1 MYFTKIIDYLGL
13 NRLTGLSGLNDLNNS
28 EEKRIKLPK
37 YNVSMNGELN
47 SRNSYVKN
55 NEDSNWNHPNLEY
68 LNTDKQSDLTYIE
81 IKHKSDS
88 NNISKLESCDLAEN
102 GESSLSGSSI
112 HTPGHNTKILFK
124 PCNPNSCERCAK
136 ENITP
141 EHSSGNAISYKKMSS
156 MLNDMY
162 YNSVSEKSTALD
174 IISIYLK
181 GQKILYTE
189 AKTYCE
195 QILNCLMLPAILISA
210 ITTVIGVQLHS
221 YQYGGTIVSSLSA
234 TNTFIISLISY
245 LKLDAKAESHRI
257 TSYKFDK
264 IQSLCEF
271 NSGKI
276 LLLDDENVEIVNLIL
291 TEIES
296 QVKDI
301 KETNQFILPEKI
313 RYRFPVLYSTN
324 VFSIVKKLRNDEIVL
339 TNKLTT
345 IVNKMI
351 QINNNEPN
359 EESQNQL
366 NILEKQQ
373 NDTLEEIIHFRDRYL
388 EIDSRFNNEIET
400 YINKRKKHWNI
411 FHWLKT

>member
-1 MYFTKIIDYLGL
+1 MYFTKVLDYIGL
-13 NRLTGLSGLNDLNNS
+13 YNNNNNNYDKRNKLTNCNA
-28 EEKRIKLPK
+28 
-37 YNVSMNGELN
+37 SMNTELYPRM
-47 SRNSYVKN
+47 SSVSKN
-55 NEDSNWNHPNLEY
+55 TDDSNWNHPNLEY
-68 LNTDKQSDLTYIE
+68 LNHDRVSEHSDTHDLNYIGID
-81 IKHKSDS
+81 IKNKSDS
-88 NNISKLESCDLAEN
+88 IDTVKSV
-102 GESSLSGSSI
+102 ESSLSGSSV
-112 HTPGHNTKILFK
+112 HTPGHNNKILFK
-124 PCNPNSCERCAK
+124 PCDANSCERCAK
-136 ENITP
+136 ENIIP
-141 EHSSGNAISYKKMSS
+141 EHTSNNAISYKKMSA

-195 QILNCLMLPAILISA
+195 QIRNCLMLPAILLSA
-210 ITTVIGVQLHS
+210 LSTVISLQFS
-221 YQYGGTIVSSLSA
+221 TEKSGGIIVSSISA
-234 TNTFIISLISY
+234 TNTIVLSILSY

-257 TSYKFDK
+257 SSYKFDK

-271 NSGKI
+271 KSGKI
-276 LLLDDENVEIVNLIL
+276 LLLDDENILVNDIL
-291 TEIES
+291 EEIET

-351 QINNNEPN
+351 QVNNNEPD
-359 EESQNQL
+359 EETQKQL
-366 NILEKQQ
+366 IELEKQQ
-373 NDTLEEIIHFRDRYL
+373 NITLEEIIHFRDRYL
-388 EIDSRFNNEIET
+388 EIDSQFNDEIER
-400 YINKRKKHWNI
+400 YISKSKKNWNI

>member
-1 MYFTKIIDYLGL
+1 MYFTKVLEYIGL
-13 NRLTGLSGLNDLNNS
+13 NN
-28 EEKRIKLPK
+28 
-37 YNVSMNGELN
+37 
-47 SRNSYVKN
+47 KN
-55 NEDSNWNHPNLEY
+55 NEKINKLPQYNASMNVELHPRLSSVSKNNDDRNWNHPNLEY
-68 LNTDKQSDLTYIE
+68 LNRDIDNDHDHENNTL
-81 IKHKSDS
+81 
-88 NNISKLESCDLAEN
+88 NNISHIEIDIKNKSHSIETAKSI
-102 GESSLSGSSI
+102 ESSLSGSSI
-112 HTPGHNTKILFK
+112 HTPGHNNKILFK
-124 PCNPNSCERCAK
+124 PCDPTSCERCANEK
-136 ENITP
+136 NMP
-141 EHSSGNAISYKKMSS
+141 EHSSGNAISYKKMSA

-195 QILNCLMLPAILISA
+195 QILNSLMLPAIMISA
-210 ITTVIGVQLHS
+210 ISTVISIQLNT
-221 YQYGGTIVSSLSA
+221 YQYGGTIVSALSA

-257 TSYKFDK
+257 ACYKFDK

-276 LLLDDENVEIVNLIL
+276 LLLDDENLEIVNTIL

-301 KETNQFILPEKI
+301 KETNQFILSEKL

-351 QINNNEPN
+351 QLNNNEPDTDT
-359 EESQNQL
+359 QNQL

-400 YINKRKKHWNI
+400 YINKSKKRWNF

>member
-1 MYFTKIIDYLGL
+1 MYFTKILDYIGL
-13 NRLTGLSGLNDLNNS
+13 INNNG
-28 EEKRIKLPK
+28 KNKLPQ
-37 YNVSMNGELN
+37 YNVSMNSDLHPN
-47 SRNSYVKN
+47 PRISSVSRNS
-55 NEDSNWNHPNLEY
+55 EEHNWNHPNLEY
-68 LNTDKQSDLTYIE
+68 LNRDTNELTHIGIE
-81 IKHKSDS
+81 IKNKSD
-88 NNISKLESCDLAEN
+88 NVDNIPDKSV
-102 GESSLSGSSI
+102 ESSLSGSSI
-112 HTPGHNTKILFK
+112 HTPGHNSKILFK
-124 PCNPNSCERCAK
+124 PCDPNSCERCANEK
-136 ENITP
+136 NMS
-141 EHSSGNAISYKKMSS
+141 EHSSGNAISYKKMSA

-195 QILNCLMLPAILISA
+195 QILNSLMLPAIMISA
-210 ITTVIGVQLHS
+210 ISTVISIQLKNH
-221 YQYGGTIVSSLSA
+221 QYGGTIVSGLSA

-257 TSYKFDK
+257 ASYKFDK

-276 LLLDDENVEIVNLIL
+276 LLLDDENLEIVNTIL

-351 QINNNEPN
+351 QINNNEPDIDT
-359 EESQNQL
+359 QNQL
-366 NILEKQQ
+366 NDLEKQQ

-400 YINKRKKHWNI
+400 YINKSKKRWNF

>member
-1 MYFTKIIDYLGL
+1 MNTELYP
-13 NRLTGLSGLNDLNNS
+13 RMSS
-28 EEKRIKLPK
+28 
-37 YNVSMNGELN
+37 VS
-47 SRNSYVKN
+47 KN
-55 NEDSNWNHPNLEY
+55 TDDSNWNHPNLEY
-68 LNTDKQSDLTYIE
+68 LNHDRVSEHSDTHDLNYIGID
-81 IKHKSDS
+81 IKNKSDS
-88 NNISKLESCDLAEN
+88 IDTVKSV
-102 GESSLSGSSI
+102 ESSLSGSSV
-112 HTPGHNTKILFK
+112 HTPGHNNKILFK
-124 PCNPNSCERCAK
+124 PCDANSCERCAK
-136 ENITP
+136 ENIIP
-141 EHSSGNAISYKKMSS
+141 EHTSNNAISYKKMSA

-195 QILNCLMLPAILISA
+195 QIRNCLMLPAILLSA
-210 ITTVIGVQLHS
+210 LSTVISLQFS
-221 YQYGGTIVSSLSA
+221 TEKSGGIIVSSISA
-234 TNTFIISLISY
+234 TNTIVLSILSY

-257 TSYKFDK
+257 SSYKFDK

-271 NSGKI
+271 KSGKI
-276 LLLDDENVEIVNLIL
+276 LLLDDENILVNDIL
-291 TEIES
+291 EEIET

-351 QINNNEPN
+351 QVNNNEPD
-359 EESQNQL
+359 EETQKQL
-366 NILEKQQ
+366 IELEKQQ
-373 NDTLEEIIHFRDRYL
+373 NITLEEIIHFRDRYL
-388 EIDSRFNNEIET
+388 EIDSQFNDEIER
-400 YINKRKKHWNI
+400 YISKSKKNWNI

>member
-1 MYFTKIIDYLGL
+1 
-13 NRLTGLSGLNDLNNS
+13 
-28 EEKRIKLPK
+28 
-37 YNVSMNGELN
+37 
-47 SRNSYVKN
+47 
-55 NEDSNWNHPNLEY
+55 
-68 LNTDKQSDLTYIE
+68 
-81 IKHKSDS
+81 
-88 NNISKLESCDLAEN
+88 
-102 GESSLSGSSI
+102 
-112 HTPGHNTKILFK
+112 
-124 PCNPNSCERCAK
+124 
-136 ENITP
+136 
-141 EHSSGNAISYKKMSS
+141 
-156 MLNDMY
+156 
-162 YNSVSEKSTALD
+162 
-174 IISIYLK
+174 
-181 GQKILYTE
+181 
-189 AKTYCE
+189 
-195 QILNCLMLPAILISA
+195 
-210 ITTVIGVQLHS
+210 
-221 YQYGGTIVSSLSA
+221 
-234 TNTFIISLISY
+234 LISY

-257 TSYKFDK
+257 ASYKFDK

-276 LLLDDENVEIVNLIL
+276 LLLDDENVEIVNSIL

-351 QINNNEPN
+351 QINNNEPD